1 MTLPAVGSTGSAIN
15 PERHANQG
23 ISKISVEVVRK
34 RAARN
39 DQNMLHLGE
48 LAHRLTFFT
57 ASLGGRRKFDVASEE
72 RDKLRRG
79 VTMNPIRRADWVL
92 CFLSALFCAAGAARA
107 EDEAPELPSIESEE
121 TPNEEE
127 PKLHAT
133 FADGYPVRFAR
144 RPLVLGEGMVRADA
158 RLTVGGVFG
167 PGTFSSLDIGGAVS
181 PIENLEVGLST
192 ELTGAVPAPGGI
204 GLISVIFSPTAS
216 YGDIP
221 IYARYEYAKSVTA
234 LAAVDLILVVPSNTD
249 FSLTAGMPLRIVEL
263 FGLFTMDMDINIR
276 YRNGDKYASQILN
289 PSKNT
294 ADFTFSGASIT
305 NITDQGYIEIGGGVG
320 LVNVGGG
327 EGAKNVVELPF
338 FLGGGYTYKGK
349 VLADIFAQFG
359 WQPLMIA
366 NGPPNVDTFNVGK
379 TWYVTVGATVH
390 TKALFGK
397 NRP

>member
-1 MTLPAVGSTGSAIN
+1 MTKYSIN
-15 PERHANQG
+15 RAG
-23 ISKISVEVVRK
+23 WALCSISV
-34 RAARN
+34 
-39 DQNMLHLGE
+39 LFG
-48 LAHRLTFFT
+48 T
-57 ASLGGRRKFDVASEE
+57 AGPAYAQDE
-72 RDKLRRG
+72 
-79 VTMNPIRRADWVL
+79 P
-92 CFLSALFCAAGAARA
+92 A
-107 EDEAPELPSIESEE
+107 EPANIESEAPAE
-121 TPNEEE
+121 KEGL
-127 PKLHAT
+127 KQHAT

-144 RPLVLGEGMVRADA
+144 RPLVLDEGMVRVDG
-158 RLTVGGVFG
+158 RLTVAGVFG
-167 PGTFSSLDIGGAVS
+167 PGTFSSLDLGGAVS

-204 GLISVIFSPTAS
+204 GLISVIFSPSAS

-221 IYARYEYAKSVTA
+221 IYARYQYAQSETA
-234 LAAVDLILVVPSNTD
+234 LAAVDLVLVLPSNTD
-249 FSLTAGMPLRIVEL
+249 FSLTAGLPLRILEL
-263 FGLFTMDMDINIR
+263 FGLFTMDMNINVR
-276 YRNGDKYASQILN
+276 YRNGDKYAAFIPN

-305 NITDQGYIEIGGGVG
+305 NITDNGYIEIGGGVG

-327 EGAKNVVELPF
+327 AGAKNVLELPF
-338 FLGGGYTYKGK
+338 FLGGGYTYEGK

-397 NRP
+397 GRP

>member
-1 MTLPAVGSTGSAIN
+1 M
-15 PERHANQG
+15 
-23 ISKISVEVVRK
+23 
-34 RAARN
+34 
-39 DQNMLHLGE
+39 
-48 LAHRLTFFT
+48 
-57 ASLGGRRKFDVASEE
+57 
-72 RDKLRRG
+72 LRRN
-79 VTMNPIRRADWVL
+79 VTKTPISRGAWIL
-92 CFLSALFCAAGAARA
+92 CTLFALLCAAGPARA
-107 EDEAPELPSIESEE
+107 EDDAAELASIESEAPAKQDE
-121 TPNEEE
+121 L
-127 PKLHAT
+127 KLRAT
-133 FADGYPVRFAR
+133 FAHGYPVRFAR
-144 RPLVLGEGMVRADA
+144 RPLVLDEGMVRADG
-158 RLTVGGVFG
+158 RLTIGGLFG

-221 IYARYEYAKSVTA
+221 IYARYQYAQSETA
-234 LAAVDLILVVPSNTD
+234 LAAVDLVLVVPSNSD
-249 FSLTAGMPLRIVEL
+249 FSLTAGIPLRILEL
-263 FGLFTMDMDINIR
+263 FGLFTMDMNINIR
-276 YRNGDKYASQILN
+276 YRNGDKYAAFIPN

-305 NITDQGYIEIGGGVG
+305 NITDNGYIEIGGGVG

-327 EGAKNVVELPF
+327 AGAKNVVELPF

-349 VLADIFAQFG
+349 VLTDIFAQFG

-390 TKALFGK
+390 TRALFGK
-397 NRP
+397 NKP